1 MNSNHRAQ
9 EPGQNNQSSKAIQP
23 MSSGAIQ
30 KQESL
35 SLAPIPSRSLTP
47 PQAFDQPIILRQSP
61 IWSRIIVW
69 LLVAS
74 TSFVIIWAAVFQID
88 EAVSAQGKLEP
99 TGAVKKIQVP
109 ANGVIKSVYVKDG
122 QQVKKGQ
129 PLLKLD
135 PRNAEADMTANTAI
149 RDALAQENQLYRAQ
163 LQGSRPAP
171 NLSLDKQALLLASQ
185 AEANSRL
192 AGVQSE
198 IQQSERQLS
207 QNNFALASAQDVLA
221 LNQNILDDLKS
232 VADEGGIPKLQYR
245 RQEQEVRQRQAEVD
259 RLQEE
264 QKRLNATITQAQQR
278 LQNTTALNRK
288 ELLTKIA
295 DNDKKLAELEG
306 QLKRGRVAMQYEVL
320 KAPVSGKIFDF
331 QSNTPGAVVST
342 SEPILK
348 IVPDKNLVAKVFI
361 TNRDIGF
368 IQEGMDVDVRI
379 DSFPFSEYG
388 DVKGKVVQI
397 GSDALPPDQ
406 IYNFYRFPVEIR
418 LDQQDLLINKQPITL
433 QSGMSLSANIRTRKR
448 TILSIFTE
456 LFTRQVESVRYVR

>member
-1 MNSNHRAQ
+1 MNPDQLEPHNPSAQ
-9 EPGQNNQSSKAIQP
+9 AIQP
-23 MSSGAIQ
+23 VDSVALQ
-30 KQESL
+30 KQEAL
-35 SLAPIPSRSLTP
+35 SLAPAKSRSVVQT
-47 PQAFDQPIILRQSP
+47 FDQPVILRQSP
-61 IWSRIIVW
+61 IWSRLILW
-69 LLVAS
+69 LLVAA
-74 TSFVIIWAAVFQID
+74 TSFVIAWASIFQID

-99 TGAVKKIQVP
+99 TGAVRKIQAPV
-109 ANGVIKSVYVKDG
+109 AGVIKAVYVKDG
-122 QQVKKGQ
+122 QRVAIGQ

-135 PRNAEADMTANTAI
+135 PRNAEADMAANTAV
-149 RDALAQENQLYRAQ
+149 RDALIQENQLYRAQ
-163 LQGSRPAP
+163 LTAKPAP
-171 NLSLDKQALLLASQ
+171 NLSIEKQALLLASQ
-185 AEANSRL
+185 AEINSRL
-192 AGVQSE
+192 AGAQAE

-207 QNNFALASAQDVLA
+207 QNNVALASARDVLA
-221 LNQNILDDLKS
+221 LNQNILDDLKP
-232 VADEGGIPKLQYR
+232 VVDEGSIPRLQYR

-264 QKRLNATITQAQQR
+264 QKRLQASITQAKQR

-288 ELLTKIA
+288 DLLTKIA

-306 QLKRGRVAMQYEVL
+306 PMKRGKVAMQYEEL

-331 QSNTPGAVVST
+331 QSSNPGAVVST

-348 IVPDKNLVAKVFI
+348 IVPDSNLVAKVFI

-368 IQEGMDVDVRI
+368 VQEGMDVDVRI
-379 DSFPFSEYG
+379 DSFPFSEFG

-418 LDQQDLLINKQPITL
+418 LDQQNLLINKQPVTL

-448 TILSIFTE
+448 TVLSIFTE
-456 LFTRQVESVRYVR
+456 LFTRQVESVRYSR